1 MRERRAFVSA
11 IAAFASQI
19 FLLSRGVPREEVPNP
34 EIFRDVRL
42 PERISPAEGD
52 RILREAEELQ
62 RTLKFPV
69 NEELALRT
77 FAINLALNR

>member
-19 FLLSRGVPREEVPNP
+19 FLLSRGVPREELPNP
-34 EIFRDVRL
+34 EVFDGITL
-42 PERISPAEGD
+42 PERIAPTDGD

-69 NEELALRT
+69 NEELALRS
-77 FAINLALNR
+77 FAVDLALKQ